1 MTSSPSDRERLQ
13 QADQAAR
20 TQPEDDGVA
29 GCGHEVVEV
38 EIVGEDD
45 RPLAGI
51 GVELVRGDGQVA
63 RTRTTHKGR
72 ARFSGLA
79 AGSYELDLH
88 ELDQDAW
95 EVSGPPEALPEAEA
109 RGGGPPAWMSRPAVT
124 ESPAVEL
131 EPGDCVASV
140 ALRHGHLP
148 ETIWSC
154 PENAELRA
162 ARSNQYVLDPD
173 DELHVPARRSRP
185 IAASLGTRMRLR
197 RKAVP
202 EVFRARFLD
211 YEGTPRSGLEAL
223 IAIETADGLELE
235 DVSTTTDGAGWVEAP
250 IPPDATRAVVT
261 LDPWG
266 LAEIHAFALGY
277 LDPADTI
284 TGVQGRLGNL
294 GYGHGEWGELDART
308 REALECFQEDHD
320 LPCTGELD
328 DATSAKLVLVHGS

>member
-20 TQPEDDGVA
+20 TQPDNDGVA

-45 RPLAGI
+45 LPLAGI
-51 GVELVRGDGQVA
+51 GVELVRGDGQRA
-63 RTRTTHKGR
+63 RTRTTHAGR

-95 EVSGPPEALPEAEA
+95 EVSGPAETLPEGEA
-109 RGGGPPAWMSRPAVT
+109 HGGGPPAWKSRPVAT
-124 ESPAVEL
+124 ESSVVEI

-162 ARSNQYVLDPD
+162 ARSNHYVLEPD

-185 IAASLGTRMRLR
+185 IAATLGTRIRLR

-202 EVFRARFLD
+202 EVFRARFLEYD
-211 YEGTPRSGLEAL
+211 GTPRSGFEAL

-235 DVSTTTDGAGWVEAP
+235 DVSTTTDGAGWVKAP
-250 IPPDATRAVVT
+250 IPPDAIRAAVT

-266 LAEIHAFALGY
+266 LAEIHTFALGY

-284 TGVQGRLGNL
+284 TGAQGRLGNL
-294 GYGHGEWGELDART
+294 GYGHGEWGELDERT
-308 REALECFQEDHD
+308 REALECFQVDHE
-320 LPCTGELD
+320 LTCTGEID
-328 DATSAKLVLVHGS
+328 EATSALLVCVHGS